1 MTEPQNKKLSKPI
14 EDSEQ
19 LFNTMMTYNSFL
31 FGRNFNW
38 AEKGLTSDEARSL
51 LISIAEGTWLDGDSI
66 FHDLTEKYGS
76 GSSKSDADKE
86 SPDIMKDLL
95 TKIDTQLDGL
105 QEYLIRL
112 RWMLGTDPELQ
123 WKLEM
128 GEYDLDKIRVTIDL
142 IRYKHKNTEEHPV

>member
-14 EDSEQ
+14 EDGEQ

-38 AEKGLTSDEARSL
+38 AEKGLTSYEARSL
-51 LISIAEGTWLDGDSI
+51 LISIAEGTWLDENSI

-76 GSSKSDADKE
+76 GSSKSDTDTE
-86 SPDIMKDLL
+86 SPDDMQVLL
-95 TKIDTQLDGL
+95 REIDTQLDGL

-112 RWMLGTDPELQ
+112 RWMLDAEPELQ
-123 WKLEM
+123 WMLSM
-128 GEYDLDKIRVTIDL
+128 GGCDLVKIRDTMEL
-142 IRYKHKNTEEHPV
+142 IGHKHENTKKHSV

>member
-66 FHDLTEKYGS
+66 LHDLTEKYGS
-76 GSSKSDADKE
+76 GSSKSDAEKE
-86 SPDIMKDLL
+86 PPDIVKDLL

-112 RWMLGTDPELQ
+112 RWMLDAEPEQQ
-123 WKLEM
+123 WMLSM
-128 GEYDLDKIRVTIDL
+128 GGSDLVKIRDTMELV
-142 IRYKHKNTEEHPV
+142 RYRHENTKEHPV

>member
-66 FHDLTEKYGS
+66 LHDLTEKYGS
-76 GSSKSDADKE
+76 GSSKSDNDKE
-86 SPDIMKDLL
+86 SPDDKQTLL
-95 TKIDTQLDGL
+95 CKIDTQIDGL
-105 QEYLIRL
+105 HEYLYQL
-112 RWMLGTDPELQ
+112 RWELETDPELQ
-123 WKLEM
+123 WKLGM
-128 GEYDLDKIRVTIDL
+128 SEYDLEKIRATIEL
-142 IRYKHKNTEEHPV
+142 IRYKHESKEEHPV

>member
-14 EDSEQ
+14 EDGEQ

-38 AEKGLTSDEARSL
+38 AEKGLASGEARSL

-66 FHDLTEKYGS
+66 LHDLTEKYGS

-86 SPDIMKDLL
+86 SSDIMKDLL
-95 TKIDTQLDGL
+95 SKIDTQIDGL
-105 QEYLIRL
+105 HEYLFQF
-112 RWMLGTDPELQ
+112 RWELETDPDLQ
-123 WKLEM
+123 WKLGM
-128 GEYDLDKIRVTIDL
+128 SEYNLEKIRTTIEL
-142 IRYKHKNTEEHPV
+142 IRYKHENTKKHSV

>member
-1 MTEPQNKKLSKPI
+1 MTKPQNKKLSKPI

-19 LFNTMMTYNSFL
+19 LFKTMMTYNSFL
-31 FGRNFNW
+31 FGSNFNW

-51 LISIAEGTWLDGDSI
+51 LISIAEGTWLDEDSI
-66 FHDLTEKYGS
+66 FHNLTEKYGS

-95 TKIDTQLDGL
+95 SKIDTQLDGL

-112 RWMLGTDPELQ
+112 RWMLDAEPEQQ
-123 WKLEM
+123 WMLSI
-128 GEYDLDKIRVTIDL
+128 GGCDLVKIRDTMEL
-142 IRYKHKNTEEHPV
+142 IRHKHENTEEHPV

>member
-38 AEKGLTSDEARSL
+38 AEKGITKDEARRL
-51 LISIAEGTWLDGDSI
+51 LTSIAEGTWFEEDLTV
-66 FHDLTEKYGS
+66 HDLTEKYGS
-76 GSSKSDADKE
+76 GNRASNAGRV
-86 SPDIMKDLL
+86 SPDIVKDLL
-95 TKIDTQLDGL
+95 SKIDTQIDGL
-105 QEYLIRL
+105 NKYLDYL
-112 RWMLGTDPELQ
+112 RWTLETDPESQ

-128 GEYDLDKIRVTIDL
+128 SEYDLEKIRATIEL
-142 IRYKHKNTEEHPV
+142 IRYKYENA

>member
-1 MTEPQNKKLSKPI
+1 MTELQNKKLSKPI

-95 TKIDTQLDGL
+95 TKIDTQIDGL
-105 QEYLIRL
+105 YEYLCQL
-112 RWMLGTDPELQ
+112 RWELETDLESQ
-123 WKLEM
+123 WKLSMSEH
-128 GEYDLDKIRVTIDL
+128 DLEKIRATIEL
-142 IRYKHKNTEEHPV
+142 ICYKHENTKEHPV

>member
-1 MTEPQNKKLSKPI
+1 MTELQNKKLSKPI

-31 FGRNFNW
+31 FGRNFGW
-38 AEKGLTSDEARSL
+38 SEKGITKDEARSL

-95 TKIDTQLDGL
+95 SKIDTQLDGL
-105 QEYLIRL
+105 QEYMIRL
-112 RWMLGTDPELQ
+112 RWMLDTEPEQQ
-123 WKLEM
+123 WMLSTSAC
-128 GEYDLDKIRVTIDL
+128 DLVKIRDTLEL
-142 IRYKHKNTEEHPV
+142 IRYKHENKEEHPV

>member
-14 EDSEQ
+14 EDGEQ

-51 LISIAEGTWLDGDSI
+51 LISIAEGTWLDEDSI

-86 SPDIMKDLL
+86 SPDDKQTLL
-95 TKIDTQLDGL
+95 SKIDTLIDGL
-105 QEYLIRL
+105 HEYLHQL
-112 RWMLGTDPELQ
+112 RWELETDPELQ
-123 WKLEM
+123 WKLGM
-128 GEYDLDKIRVTIDL
+128 SEYDLEKIRATIEL
-142 IRYKHKNTEEHPV
+142 IRYKYENT